1 MSTLSD
7 HQIRAWAQGD
17 RMITPYDEAQ
27 LNPASYDVTLGDM
40 VLTEVAG
47 QPGEWNGVGLGD
59 GSIYWLQPNEFVLA
73 CTREVIRLPDEI
85 EAIFCLKSSR
95 GREGYNHMLAAYCDP
110 GFIGRVTLEI
120 HNCTRYTPLPLY
132 QGLRIGQLRFSRMD
146 SRPERSYAETGRYH
160 KDLEPMPS
168 KG

>member
-1 MSTLSD
+1 MSTLPD
-7 HQIRAWAQGD
+7 YRIRDLVAAVNL
-17 RMITPYDEAQ
+17 ITPYEEKQ

-47 QPGEWNGVGLGD
+47 QPGEWNGVDLAD
-59 GSIYWLQPNEFVLA
+59 GSTYWLQPNEFVLA
-73 CTREVIRLPDEI
+73 CTREVIRLPRNI

-120 HNCTRYTPLPLY
+120 HNCTRYTPLPLFR
-132 QGLRIGQLRFSRMD
+132 GLRIGQLRFAEMESC
-146 SRPERSYAETGRYH
+146 PKRSYAETGRYH

>member
-1 MSTLSD
+1 MSTLPD
-7 HQIRAWAQGD
+7 HRIRDLVDSCTLIA
-17 RMITPYDEAQ
+17 PYREEQ
-27 LNPASYDVTLGDM
+27 LNPASYDVTLGDT

-47 QPGEWNGVGLGD
+47 QPGEWNAVDLDD
-59 GSIYWLQPNEFVLA
+59 GSIYWLQPNEFVLS
-73 CTREVIRLPDEI
+73 CTSEVIRLPRNV
-85 EAIFCLKSSR
+85 EAVFCLKSSR

-120 HNCTRYTPLPLY
+120 HNCTRYAPLPLY
-132 QGLRIGQLRFSRMD
+132 KGLRIGQLRFAIMES
-146 SRPERSYAETGRYH
+146 SPERTYAETGRYH